1 MRIKNIPHRFVV
13 SALNGTPNSAKVVH
27 LSYGKVGATSVLEY
41 FVIGSIAFRL

>member
-1 MRIKNIPHRFVV
+1 MNLETSFSFNLMYVYV
-13 SALNGTPNSAKVVH
+13 DLAKVVH